1 QIDLNGEN
9 NTGTGYQSSYS
20 VGQVSAVSIT
30 GLDTSIFDVDDANI
44 ESAVITLVNAQ
55 AGDQLVIDNL
65 PDGIEARFVES
76 TEGSIRIELTG
87 SASKA
92 IYAQGLQS
100 IGFINRLENPST
112 IARTLEISVNDGDES
127 SNTAISS
134 LQVIGINSLNAP
146 STKTIEG
153 SDLIFDVQLTATP
166 VSDVDFSLSIGD
178 ESTAISGVDY
188 KSVPAFTNGVRW
200 MGNDPKSGRITVPAG
215 VESFNIVF
223 TTNDDLVVEG
233 TETVV
238 LKLASVSAV
247 GQITDGS
254 GSFLA
259 INNITVN
266 EGSPTAVF
274 RVEGV
279 EGQELR
285 LNLEGYIDDTEAGQG
300 EFNAGAKA
308 ATMTGNGADL
318 DSFLEVYNGQTWE
331 PYVPGSFV
339 RYPTGSTTLL
349 VRVDLRNDIE
359 SEGREAFKL
368 IAEAKA
374 IDPIAS
380 DDGNLIRV
388 AGIGIIADDGRGPFF
403 NEAGSENYDVV
414 RDDDRR
420 IKISSININEG
431 SSYGIFTVA
440 NNEVSDQEIK
450 LSVQDSPN
458 SGFETGQRDL
468 KPGESSAFSPDQ
480 LSNKVLEYWDNEN
493 NGWVQFTQQD
503 FVPIKGNSLLYVRL
517 DTSSEQDDVFEGQ
530 VGESSIGET
539 FKLVAT
545 NNNGEELSFGIGQIL
560 DDGTGIKYTGDIAD
574 GSPVTSTSDLDDDL
588 DKDGIAPNVE
598 EILATQAFS
607 VGQGGQA
614 GDLNNDGIQDAEQAA
629 VSTLAWIKATN
640 LELAKTGEL
649 LDVKPIV
656 SIVVET
662 SADANQVEEAGAA
675 DSKYQLQ
682 NVNVVSQ
689 ESEIFRG
696 SKPTQTKNELETI
709 EANWDPILFDIQ
721 KKEDAL
727 ELVDADPTREGTQ
740 IIVTIDIARSGT
752 KEGDFNAYLKFVSD
766 DVIQTAI
773 DNNIDLRDLDG
784 NPITEPGWI
793 DFTRRQDA
801 SGNYTGDGA
810 QFIVEDIGGQRMITK
825 IRLTFTDNKFG
836 DNDLLNTGVKDPGLP
851 VRRTL
856 RIQDAQADSTPEP
869 QPSRPNLQEPE
880 DEPLPPVTPEVTPDA
895 PVSADAPPVTPDAPV
910 SADAPVTPT
919 EPTPSREIEAEE
931 IEEEPTTVQ
940 KFTSNEARRL
950 TPLVAVAEV
959 EEITRRTTAAQEN
972 VDENNVQATNLFM
985 DVPYDETKLVRELVL
1000 QSQDTLINW
1009 AANARI
1015 IAGGNRGESVLNGRD
1030 TVKGSTNKDHGPSEI
1045 AGEAAL
1051 GPNSRRPSVAG
1062 ALSTSELGLEPRLG
1076 NGLLDTILL
1085 GGGVLYAFN
1094 RFNTNKVTSWV
1105 NQLLAKS
1112 PKYYAGA
1119 GQYERVITVFL
1130 MASETGLQRL
1140 IAARVTDEQ
1149 IEILAEQILPMSL
1162 SAAAAPSQADL
1173 DRELQ
1178 QLVKKVTD
1186 QTNSSHDL
1194 LLFDPK
1200 LREDLPIYESLG
1212 NDDHELQP
1220 KSLHAILNKLNPDE
1234 LSDLRQWI
1242 SRPSSCTID
1251 NHPIANRLKQRQH
1264 QLRKLVN
1271 HDKSRLVSMLE
1282 LCLAMAQ
1289 PMA

>member
-1 QIDLNGEN
+1 MSGTVTPVNDPPQIDLNGAN

-20 VGQVSAVSIT
+20 VGQGSAIPIT
-30 GLDTSIFDVDDANI
+30 GLETSIFDVDDVNI

-55 AGDQLVIDNL
+55 AGDQLLIDNL
-65 PDGIEARFVES
+65 PDGIEARFLES
-76 TEGSIRIELTG
+76 AAGSIGIELTG

-92 IYAQGLQS
+92 IYEQGLQS
-100 IGFINRLENPST
+100 IGFINILENPST
-112 IARTLEISVNDGDES
+112 IVRTLEISVHDGDES
-127 SNTAISS
+127 SNTAISN
-134 LQVIGINSLNAP
+134 LQVIGINSLKAP
-146 STKTIEG
+146 PTKTIEG
-153 SDLIFDVQLTATP
+153 NDLTFDVQLTATP
-166 VSDVDFSLSIGD
+166 VSDVSFSLSIGD
-178 ESTAISGVDY
+178 ESTATRDVDY
-188 KSVPAFTNGVRW
+188 QSVPTFTNGVRW
-200 MGNDPKSGRITVPAG
+200 MGDDPNSGRITVPAG
-215 VESFNIVF
+215 IEFFNIVF

-254 GSFLA
+254 GAFLA

-285 LNLEGYIDDTEAGQG
+285 LNLEGYLDDTEAGKG

-308 ATMTGNGADL
+308 ATMSGNGADL

-339 RYPTGSTTLL
+339 RYSTGSTTLL

-359 SEGREAFKL
+359 FEGREAFKL

-414 RDDDRR
+414 RDDDRS

-440 NNEVSDQEIK
+440 NNEVSDQEIR
-450 LSVQDSPN
+450 LSVEDSPN
-458 SGFETGQRDL
+458 SGFATGQRDL
-468 KPGESSAFSPDQ
+468 KPGESSSYSPDQ
-480 LSNKVLEYWDNEN
+480 LPNKGLEYWDNEN
-493 NGWVQFTQQD
+493 NEWVSFTQKD

-517 DTSSEQDDVFEGQ
+517 DTSSEQDNMFEGQ

-545 NNNGEELSFGIGQIL
+545 NNNGEVLSFGIGQIL

-574 GSPVTSTSDLDDDL
+574 GNPVISTTDLDDDL

-640 LELAKTGEL
+640 LELAKAGKL

-662 SADANQVEEAGAA
+662 SADANQEQEAGAA

-689 ESEIFRG
+689 ESELFRG
-696 SKPTQTKNELETI
+696 SKPTQTRNELETI
-709 EANWDPILFDIQ
+709 EANWDPILFDI
-721 KKEDAL
+721 KKQEDAA

-752 KEGDFNAYLKFVSD
+752 REGDFNAYLKFVSD

-784 NPITEPGWI
+784 NPITESGWI

-801 SGNYTGDGA
+801 SGNYIGDGA
-810 QFIVEDIGGQRMITK
+810 QFIVEDIGGERMITK

-851 VRRTL
+851 VKRTL
-856 RIQDAQADSTPEP
+856 RIQNAQADSIPIPTPSEP
-869 QPSRPNLQEPE
+869 SLEERP
-880 DEPLPPVTPEVTPDA
+880 DEPL
-895 PVSADAPPVTPDAPV
+895 PPVTPDAPV
-910 SADAPVTPT
+910 SVDAPVTPA
-919 EPTPSREIEAEE
+919 EPKPSREIEAEE
-931 IEEEPTTVQ
+931 IEEEPSTIQ
-940 KFTSNEARRL
+940 KVTSQESRRL
-950 TPLVAVAEV
+950 TPVVAVAEV

-972 VDENNVQATNLFM
+972 VGEKTVQATDLLM
-985 DVPYDETKLVRELVL
+985 EVPNDETRLVRELVQ
-1000 QSQDTLINW
+1000 QSQDTLMSW
-1009 AANARI
+1009 AANAGI
-1015 IAGGNRGESVLNGRD
+1015 IPGGNRGESVLNGRD
-1030 TVKGSTNKDHGPSEI
+1030 TVKGPTIQDHGTSDNADDI
-1045 AGEAAL
+1045 AGEGEL
-1051 GPNSRRPSVAG
+1051 GPNSGRPSDAV
-1062 ALSTSELGLEPRLG
+1062 ALSTAKLGLEPRLG

-1094 RFNTNKVTSWV
+1094 RFNTNKVSSWV

-1119 GQYERVITVFL
+1119 GKYERVITVFL

-1178 QLVKKVTD
+1178 KLVKKVTD

-1220 KSLHAILNKLNPDE
+1220 KSLQAIVSKLNPDE

-1242 SRPSSCTID
+1242 SRPSSFTID
-1251 NHPIANRLKQRQH
+1251 NHPIADRLKQRQH